1 MIFNP
6 TQKSLRSI
14 SDVNKSIP
22 NQSASLLELNNL
34 TVGYG
39 QTPVLF
45 NVDMTINKGE
55 IVCLLGRN
63 GVGKTTLLRSVI
75 GLNKPTSGNI
85 LFDSTDITKVP
96 TYQRTRKGIAYI
108 PQGREII
115 PYLSVLD
122 NLKLGF
128 SASRTKVKKIPNE
141 IYDFFPMLKQHSSR
155 QGGLLSGGQ
164 QQQLA
169 IARGLMCKPQLML
182 LDEPTEGIQ
191 PSIVQEIEDTLR
203 KINYEM
209 GITVMVVEQK
219 IEFARKL
226 AQKFFIMQKGEIVNQ
241 GETKDLSNSL
251 LNQYLAV

>member
-1 MIFNP
+1 M
-6 TQKSLRSI
+6 K
-14 SDVNKSIP
+14 
-22 NQSASLLELNNL
+22 QSTLLLEKDEQVTGRPLLDLANV

-45 NVDMTINKGE
+45 DISLSINQGD
-55 IVCLLGRN
+55 IACLLGRN
-63 GVGKTTLLRSVI
+63 GVGKTTLLRSII
-75 GLNKPTSGNI
+75 GLNPLTKGNI
-85 LFDSTDITKVP
+85 FFDTVDITKAP
-96 TYQRTRKGIAYI
+96 TYRRARRGIAYI

-122 NLKLGF
+122 NLKMGF
-128 SASRTKVKKIPNE
+128 SATGKKAKRIPSE
-141 IYDFFPMLKQHSSR
+141 IFDFFPMLHEHLNR

-169 IARGLMCKPQLML
+169 IARGLMCEPKIML

-203 KINYEM
+203 RINQEK
-209 GITVMVVEQK
+209 GITIIVVEQK

-226 AQKFFIMQKGEIVNQ
+226 AQKFFIMEKGEIVASGRNSQ
-241 GETKDLSNSL
+241 LTDDLL
-251 LNQYLAV
+251 RRYLAV

>member
-1 MIFNP
+1 MP
-6 TQKSLRSI
+6 
-14 SDVNKSIP
+14 
-22 NQSASLLELNNL
+22 LLEKNGNSTADQPLLALNN
-34 TVGYG
+34 VVAGYG
-39 QTPVLF
+39 PTPVLF
-45 NVDMTINKGE
+45 GVDMTVDEGD

-75 GLNKPTSGNI
+75 GLNALNSGSI
-85 LFDSTDITKVP
+85 TFAGKDITKAP
-96 TYQRTRKGIAYI
+96 TYQRARQGIAYI

-122 NLKLGF
+122 NLKMGL
-128 SASRTKVKKIPNE
+128 SASGKKSRTKGTGVPSE
-141 IYDFFPMLKQHSSR
+141 IFDFFPMLNEHLSR

-169 IARGLMCKPQLML
+169 IARGLMCNPKIML

-203 KINYEM
+203 RINQEK
-209 GITVMVVEQK
+209 GITIVVVEQK

-226 AQKFFIMQKGEIVNQ
+226 AQKFFIMKKGEIVERGSTEQ
-241 GETKDLSNSL
+241 LTDSL
-251 LNQYLAV
+251 LTQYLAV